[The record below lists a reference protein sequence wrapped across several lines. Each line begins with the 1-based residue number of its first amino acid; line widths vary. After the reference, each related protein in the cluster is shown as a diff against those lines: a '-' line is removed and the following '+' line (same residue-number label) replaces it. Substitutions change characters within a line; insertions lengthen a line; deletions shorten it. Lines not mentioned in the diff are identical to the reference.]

1 MGKIISNLIKYSKT
15 FLKIVKVQ
23 NKNLEQKKNIDD
35 FLLNIT
41 EKWNQSMCYFSKIGF
56 YYFY

>member
-41 EKWNQSMCYFSKIGF
+41 EK
-56 YYFY
+56 